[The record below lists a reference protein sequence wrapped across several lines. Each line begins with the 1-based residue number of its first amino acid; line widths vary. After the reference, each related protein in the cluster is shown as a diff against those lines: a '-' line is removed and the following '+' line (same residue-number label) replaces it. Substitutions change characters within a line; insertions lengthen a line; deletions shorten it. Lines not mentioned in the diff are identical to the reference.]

1 MLLLHRLGS
10 VYEAELDEG
19 WTHSRLEVELILHA
33 SVKVGMDRTRL
44 IRASTRA
51 EPPRRRDG
59 ASRVGQV
66 ADPRDTIRMRA
77 IAGVGPL
84 VLDVILVVRAVKD
97 GPSSLD

>member
-1 MLLLHRLGS
+1 MLLVHRLGS
-10 VYEAELDEG
+10 VYEAKLDEG
-19 WTHSRLEVELILHA
+19 WALSRLEVELIQHA
-33 SVKVGMDRTRL
+33 SVVVGMDRTRL

-51 EPPRRRDG
+51 EPRRRRDA

-97 GPSSLD
+97 GPPSLD